1 MDLLD
6 SINLTPKLKVF
17 HLEAYE
23 GNKLFVGAG
32 IKANSLEEAE
42 VIMRVVFME
51 GLIRDVD
58 IYCID
63 ENWIH

>member
-6 SINLTPKLKVF
+6 SIHLTPKTKVF

-42 VIMRVVFME
+42 IIMRVVFME
-51 GLIRDVD
+51 G
-58 IYCID
+58 
-63 ENWIH
+63 